1 MKIRIVAAEL
11 FHADGWTDRHDE
23 ANNLFSHFANWTI
36 KARLGDAF
44 KHLKYEISIN

>member
-11 FHADGWTDRHDE
+11 FDADGRKDRRDE

-36 KARLGDAF
+36 KARLGDAVE
-44 KHLKYEISIN
+44 HLKYELSSN